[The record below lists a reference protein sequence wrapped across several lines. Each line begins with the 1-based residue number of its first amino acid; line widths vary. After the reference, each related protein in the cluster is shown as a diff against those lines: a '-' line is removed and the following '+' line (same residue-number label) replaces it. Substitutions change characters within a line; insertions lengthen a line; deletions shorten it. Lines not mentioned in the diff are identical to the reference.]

1 MTRGAADAPGDHI
14 EDYLDRLLVSLSGS
28 PRQVRHTLAEV
39 EAHLRDAVAEG
50 IAAGLPEETAQAQA
64 LERIGPVHAVT
75 GRPALL
81 TRPSGALL
89 RRLTLTAALVGGA
102 GFVAI
107 GGAGLVGRLLQALKG
122 NLFLTTPFP
131 PGTYTRT
138 DCARWLAGD
147 PGTRSCVTA
156 MLADHAF
163 DYLLQAAACG
173 LLGLAGLAAYLVLR
187 QRWNDRATTTA
198 LPAGTAEALGL
209 ILAAIAAVFCLGQA
223 ADLATVQRGVGVGE
237 PLSLGIAATVTAA
250 AFALALWRCLR
261 AARLRAAQPLPAPT
275 ALKRRTAFRAGP
287 EARHKALRIRLAMLV
302 DDRQNGRRR
311 MRRRHFPMTP
321 LVWASL
327 ALAALCFGAWYGI
340 PMWMTFKRPER
351 HPDFSEARAYLRAKA
366 ALAKGESVI
375 TVPAGLTTARRHMTA
390 TRAIVPGRQHAGAG
404 LAPARSHPAQ
414 APGHTHA
421 PA

>member
-1 MTRGAADAPGDHI
+1 MTGQAAGAPSDLI

-89 RRLTLTAALVGGA
+89 RRLILTAALVGGA
-102 GFVAI
+102 GLAAI

-122 NLFLTTPFP
+122 NLFMTTPFP
-131 PGTYTRT
+131 PGTYTQA

-187 QRWNDRATTTA
+187 RRWSDRGTMTA
-198 LPAGTAEALGL
+198 LPAGTAEALGAA
-209 ILAAIAAVFCLGQA
+209 LAAIAAVICLGQA
-223 ADLATVQRGVGVGE
+223 ADLETVQRGVGVGE
-237 PLSLGIAATVTAA
+237 PLSLGIAATAAAA

-261 AARLRAAQPLPAPT
+261 TARLR
-275 ALKRRTAFRAGP
+275 
-287 EARHKALRIRLAMLV
+287 
-302 DDRQNGRRR
+302 
-311 MRRRHFPMTP
+311 
-321 LVWASL
+321 
-327 ALAALCFGAWYGI
+327 
-340 PMWMTFKRPER
+340 
-351 HPDFSEARAYLRAKA
+351 
-366 ALAKGESVI
+366 
-375 TVPAGLTTARRHMTA
+375 TT
-390 TRAIVPGRQHAGAG
+390 
-404 LAPARSHPAQ
+404 
-414 APGHTHA
+414 
-421 PA
+421 